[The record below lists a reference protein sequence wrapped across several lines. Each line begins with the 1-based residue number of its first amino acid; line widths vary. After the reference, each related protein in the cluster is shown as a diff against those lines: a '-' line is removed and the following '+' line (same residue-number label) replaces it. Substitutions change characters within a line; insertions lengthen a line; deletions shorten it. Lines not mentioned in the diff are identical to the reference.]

1 MKIAKQMKV
10 IALVVLTLLALT
22 ACGSEDAASPEV
34 VIQTVVET
42 VEVPFEVITTVEVMV
57 TQAPETPAELTT
69 IPISLGYRAT
79 VLYAPLY
86 VADALGYFAEE
97 GIELDWE
104 YGGADD
110 IMVLLASG
118 ERPILSGSG
127 GEVLLARA
135 QGMPVVYFYQWHSRD
150 NYAIFS
156 LAESG
161 ITEPADL
168 VGKTIGVPFLAG
180 GNYLGLQAVL
190 WAEGL
195 SEGDMSVQS
204 IGYTQIAAVSEGTVD
219 AAVGVI
225 YNEPKVLA
233 ASGLEINIIETADYQ
248 PLIGSGFAV
257 NEQFMQDNPEV
268 VQGFA
273 NAFTKGLAYT
283 IENPWEAFQIAL
295 GYIPETNAAGE
306 VTRLDQLISGIQCC
320 DGGRLGF
327 SDPEI
332 WEELAQFLF
341 DTGWLTET
349 LDVTEAYTNDF
360 IGDTEVWPAEEEAE

>member
-1 MKIAKQMKV
+1 MKFQNKLKV
-10 IALVVLTLLALT
+10 TALVALALLVLA
-22 ACGSEDAASPEV
+22 ACGSGDVADPEV
-34 VIQTVVET
+34 IIQTV
-42 VEVPFEVITTVEVMV
+42 EVITTVEVEVEVPVEVFV
-57 TQAPETPAELTT
+57 TAEPETPVELTT

-86 VADALGYFAEE
+86 VAEALGYFAEE

-118 ERPILSGSG
+118 DRPILSGSG
-127 GEVLLARA
+127 GEVVLARA

-156 LAESG
+156 LAEKG

-168 VGKTIGVPFLAG
+168 VGKIVGLPFLAG
-180 GNYLGLQAVL
+180 GNYFGLQAVL
-190 WAEGL
+190 WAEGI
-195 SEGDMSVQS
+195 SESDLDVQS
-204 IGYTQIAAVSEGTVD
+204 IGYTQIASVSEGLVD

-225 YNEPKVLA
+225 YNEPQVLA
-233 ASGLEINIIETADYQ
+233 AAGFELNVMETADYQ
-248 PLIGSGFAV
+248 PLVGSGFAV
-257 NEQFMQDNPEV
+257 NEDYLAENPDI

-283 IENPWEAFQIAL
+283 IENPWDAFRIAL
-295 GYIPETNAAGE
+295 DYIPETNAAGE
-306 VTRLDQLISGIQCC
+306 VTRLNQLIAGIQCC

-327 SDPEI
+327 IDPVI
-332 WEELAQFLF
+332 WGEMVQFLF
-341 DTGWLTET
+341 DTGWLTEAADAT
-349 LDVTEAYTNDF
+349 TGYTNDF
-360 IGDTEVWPAEEEAE
+360 IGDTEVWPAEESE